1 MKLLAV
7 VAASSSLAAGV
18 QQSDFRYTRVLPEQV
33 AGGKVGFEPDGRLLA
48 HTCCAGFADLR
59 VVDSN
64 GAQVPWRFVP
74 DDRVKVGSPA
84 NVLNSGRQGN
94 VAVALVDV
102 GPGRR
107 VYQRVELGIAGG
119 NFVGRVTALGADARD
134 GPFTSLSTT
143 TVYDVAGAK
152 RARSTTIVLPPTDQR
167 FLQLRA
173 TGVARITSAT
183 VLGEFERSN
192 LVRRRHGVLSG
203 RGVRARSTVY
213 TLDFGVSGVPVTRL
227 ELRTFEPATYDRPVR
242 VDGSNDRHTFAPLA
256 NGRMTRAPGLL
267 SPPVELDSRY
277 RYLRVTIENGDDPPL
292 RAVRTETFGPSFAL
306 MVEGGHPTP
315 LRLLYGADVDAPSYE
330 YARLP
335 IERPV
340 AVLEPSRLPPERLNP
355 AFEVPGKPF
364 GERNRWLVQVA
375 LALAAL
381 VVATAGFLAFRRRV

>member
-7 VAASSSLAAGV
+7 LAVASSLAAGV

-33 AGGKVGFEPDGRLLA
+33 AGGKVGFEPDGLLLA
-48 HTCCAGFADLR
+48 HTCCANLADLR
-59 VVDSN
+59 VVDAN
-64 GAQVPWRFVP
+64 GAQVPWRFIP
-74 DDRVKVGSPA
+74 DDRVQVGLA
-84 NVLNSGRQGN
+84 ATVLNSGRQGN

-119 NFVGRVTALGADARD
+119 NFVGRVTAFGADGRN
-134 GPFTSLSTT
+134 GPFTRLSTT

-183 VLGEFERSN
+183 TLGELERSN

-203 RGVRARSTVY
+203 RRERARTTGY
-213 TLDFGVSGVPVTRL
+213 TLDFGVRGIPVTRL

-242 VDGSNDRHTFAPLA
+242 VDGSNDRRTFVRLA

-267 SPPVELDSRY
+267 SPPIEFDSHF

-292 RAVRTETFGPSFAL
+292 RGVRAETFGPSFAI
-306 MVEGGHPTP
+306 MVEGGHEPP
-315 LRLLYGADVDAPSYE
+315 LRLLYGADVGAPSYE

-335 IERPV
+335 VERPV
-340 AVLEPSRLPPERLNP
+340 AVLDPARLAPERLNP
-355 AFEVPGKPF
+355 AFEVPTEPF
-364 GERNRWLVQVA
+364 GERHRWLVQAA

-381 VVATAGFLAFRRRV
+381 VVATAGFLAFRRRA